1 MHCEHSVEEKL
12 LTNCGF
18 ATVCWEAQKQGIFCA
33 SLTIYVLSY
42 YNRTSCIIAA
52 LFYTHLLT
60 SMSTM
65 NCSFVKASFTLS
77 FKKEPIVLYQM
88 LCTLQ
93 QHFCLQ
99 NCLICIFVVVSE
111 WVLEQKD
118 TNYSYSILVKDMSSE
133 YQMIDAI
140 LLHLSPHSFSVKR
153 MTNTLFSV
161 PIIWHK

>member
-1 MHCEHSVEEKL
+1 MHTVWKKSFYK
-12 LTNCGF
+12 TN

-33 SLTIYVLSY
+33 SLTIYMLSY
-42 YNRTSCIIAA
+42 YNSTSCIITA

-65 NCSFVKASFTLS
+65 NCSFVEAKVSPSALKRNLLSYIKCYIHFSNSFT
-77 FKKEPIVLYQM
+77 KK
-88 LCTLQ
+88 
-93 QHFCLQ
+93 
-99 NCLICIFVVVSE
+99 NCLICIFVGYGE

-140 LLHLSPHSFSVKR
+140 LLHLYPHSFSVKR

-161 PIIWHK
+161 PKNWQW

>member
-1 MHCEHSVEEKL
+1 MVLPQCVEKL
-12 LTNCGF
+12 K
-18 ATVCWEAQKQGIFCA
+18 KQGIFCA

-42 YNRTSCIIAA
+42 YNSTSCIIAA

-88 LCTLQ
+88 LYTLQ

-99 NCLICIFVVVSE
+99 NCLICIFVGYGE

-140 LLHLSPHSFSVKR
+140 LLHLYPHSFSVKR
-153 MTNTLFSV
+153 MTNTLFSM
-161 PIIWHK
+161 PKNWQW